1 MKAILWYNNKRCRVS
16 KDEFK
21 TLNGS
26 IVPTCWD
33 GCSLHTFLM
42 DATYVSVEV
51 VPLPMRLWQ
60 VSRALMKPR
69 GAWPV

>member
-1 MKAILWYNNKRCRVS
+1 MKAILWCNNKRCRVS

-33 GCSLHTFLM
+33 GMFSAHILDGRHLCECGGGAASYETLASL
-42 DATYVSVEV
+42 
-51 VPLPMRLWQ
+51 
-60 VSRALMKPR
+60 
-69 GAWPV
+69 

>member
-1 MKAILWYNNKRCRVS
+1 MKAILWCNNKRCRVS

-33 GCSLHTFLM
+33 EMFSAHILDGHHLCEW
-42 DATYVSVEV
+42 EV
-51 VPLPMRLWQ
+51 VPLPMKLWQ